1 MSLSRPDLSGIAPEL
16 LAYIEA
22 LESALKAALEA
33 AQSSSSPRSY
43 RADAEPDPSEP
54 PTTRNVITISRSG
67 MAKRTP
73 RHHYT
78 RQRRGGMGVFDLDS
92 GEDDPPAFLAEADE
106 GQGLILLT
114 DQGRAFRLRVGDL
127 EESPVR
133 AKGVSLPQR
142 LGFRADERLAGVQ
155 ADGDGT
161 HLILVTERG
170 QVRRFAAHLVGPA
183 LRPGT
188 ALYDPRDGGS
198 VAALCWSK
206 GAADLFIATRQGKA
220 IRFSERQVPVRGCLG
235 IRLDRDD
242 AVCGV
247 AAVDEESGVFLIEP
261 EGKGTIRQ
269 MGGFSANK
277 SPGSGG
283 KTAMKTDI
291 LITAVGVKP
300 NQDVF
305 VISRLGKIIRFPT
318 EEVPPKEGV
327 VQGVNCMS
335 LRADEVVA
343 VAVTG

>member
-1 MSLSRPDLSGIAPEL
+1 MTSPRPDLSNVSPEIA
-16 LAYIEA
+16 AYIA
-22 LESALKAALEA
+22 VLEAALEE
-33 AQSSSSPRSY
+33 AQSSASPRSY
-43 RADAEPDPSEP
+43 RTDAEPEPSEP
-54 PTTRNVITISRSG
+54 PTTRNVITISRAG

-92 GEDDPPAFLAEADE
+92 GEDDPPALLAEADE
-106 GQGLILLT
+106 SAGLLLLT
-114 DQGRAFRLRVGDL
+114 DQGRAFRLNVAEL
-127 EESPVR
+127 AESPVR
-133 AKGVSLPQR
+133 AKGISLPNR
-142 LGFRADERLAGVQ
+142 FAFREGERLAAVH
-155 ADGDGT
+155 ADGTGS
-161 HLILVTERG
+161 HLVLVTERG
-170 QVRRFAAHLVGPA
+170 QVRRFAAHLVGSA

-188 ALYDPRDGGS
+188 ALYDPKDGGA

-206 GAADLFIATRQGKA
+206 GGGDLFIATRQGKA

-242 AVCGV
+242 LVCGV
-247 AAVDEESGVFLIEP
+247 AAAGSEDGVFLVEP

-269 MGGFSANK
+269 MGGFAENK

-283 KTAMKTDI
+283 KTAMKTEILVAAVRVEPEQDI
-291 LITAVGVKP
+291 
-300 NQDVF
+300 F
-305 VISRLGKIIRFPT
+305 VISKLSKIIRFPA

-343 VAVTG
+343 VAVSGHG